1 MDHSNNNIRVFCFLM
16 IKNSNMNPMN
26 QISQTNF
33 MEKITSKEIMQIT
46 GDFIPS
52 ILAVF

>member
-1 MDHSNNNIRVFCFLM
+1 
-16 IKNSNMNPMN
+16 
-26 QISQTNF
+26 

-52 ILAVF
+52 IIAVNYKILIA